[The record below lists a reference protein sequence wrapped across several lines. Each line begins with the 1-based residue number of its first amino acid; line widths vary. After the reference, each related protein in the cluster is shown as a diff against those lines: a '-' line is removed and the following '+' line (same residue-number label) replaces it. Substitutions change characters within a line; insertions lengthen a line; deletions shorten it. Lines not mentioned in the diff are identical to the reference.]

1 MKSKIISKNF
11 RKTLENYLT
20 ENNITKSEFAKL
32 SNISAPTIGKIISG
46 KQKYTRPEYYN
57 AIKNIIKSTNLKD
70 NTNNITDVDIID
82 FANYIKK
89 KYDITPTDMTR
100 IFETSKENID
110 NLLRGRSV
118 SVALFMKLSYYYDKE
133 IELVDLCREKRYT
146 VSSKDKIIIDNK
158 VKDLY
163 NEGYDYKQ
171 LSLFLHT
178 SIGKV
183 RSIVDGTDDYL
194 GYPAN
199 VYGRKAFN
207 DIINGMFKIEN
218 CNIESNYESNNIEKD
233 QLVYHYQY
241 GSEETEEVEENNFDD
256 TNYEDQELTE
266 IEDDIETD
274 EEDTIEEEKEVQIEL
289 LEDQDNIKTITLDG
303 QKYICFLAN
312 SDKILSDNN
321 IKKLSQIIDIMT
333 TIDEDKIKI
342 SCDIDI

>member
-11 RKTLENYLT
+11 RKSIENYLE
-20 ENNITKSEFAKL
+20 ENNISRSEFAKL
-32 SNISAPTIGKIISG
+32 TNISASTISNIMSG

-57 AIKNIIKSTNLKD
+57 NIKNTIKSTLKD
-70 NTNNITDVDIID
+70 NTSNITDVDIID

-133 IELVDLCREKRYT
+133 MELVDLCREKRYT

-218 CNIESNYESNNIEKD
+218 YSIESNNIEND

-256 TNYEDQELTE
+256 SNYENQELTE

-289 LEDQDNIKTITLDG
+289 LKDKDNIKTITLDG